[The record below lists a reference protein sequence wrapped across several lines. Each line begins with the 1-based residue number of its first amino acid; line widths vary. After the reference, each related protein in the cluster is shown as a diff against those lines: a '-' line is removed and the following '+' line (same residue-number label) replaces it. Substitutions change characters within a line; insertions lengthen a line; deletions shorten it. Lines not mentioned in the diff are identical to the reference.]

1 MSPEVVP
8 QIPSGFYWLVGVL
21 VCANLGTIGTVAMIA
36 FRTTWWFS
44 KLDSRVDY
52 AKETA
57 VRAHKRIDKLEEA
70 T

>member
-1 MSPEVVP
+1 MTPDLTP
-8 QIPSGFYWLVGVL
+8 QIPAGFYWLVGVL
-21 VCANLGTIGTVAMIA
+21 IMANLGTIGSVAVIA
-36 FRTTWWFS
+36 FRATWWFS

-57 VRAHKRIDKLEEA
+57 VRAHKRIDKLEGA